1 MNIVEINVT
10 QTVKDSVYQ
19 ILRENGVSKIF
30 GNPGSN
36 ELNFLK
42 DFPDDFEYIL
52 CLHEGV
58 AIGMAEGYAQAS
70 GLPGFVNLHA
80 AAGTGNAMGALSN
93 STNSHAPL
101 VVTAGQQARTMV
113 YADPLLKNSSANML
127 PLPLVKDSYEP
138 LSAQEVPHAISRA
151 LHSAM
156 SPAKGPVYVSIPY
169 DDWDKTIANDARLLS
184 SRKVVHFGAPRDEDI
199 QPLLDSLA
207 RAKKPVLILG
217 PEVDAERC
225 NHQAAKLAEQ
235 LHAPVWV
242 APSAPRCPFP
252 TNHRCFSGILPAGE
266 ASLSRKLSG
275 HDLIIVIGGP
285 VFRYHQN
292 DPGEI
297 LPEGAQLTL
306 VTTDAQEAA
315 RAPVGDAIVAN
326 IDAVLDY
333 LLEHGERKNDECPNF
348 RQLVQRHD
356 IDQSPLQPS
365 SIFDIVDSIAPRN
378 TTYLNEATSTI
389 ATLWERITMV
399 EPGSY
404 YFAAAGGLGFA
415 MPAAL
420 GVKLANPDRP
430 VVAFV
435 GDGSAHYSITALWT
449 AVHYQLPVIFVI
461 INNNGYGALKW
472 FSQQFKTENVPG
484 IDIDGVDYVR
494 LAEGYGMKALRAS
507 TCLEFSKAFEDAI
520 VGSAP
525 VLIEAMIESI

>member
-1 MNIVEINVT
+1 MENQSTI
-10 QTVKDSVYQ
+10 TVKDSVYQ
-19 ILRENGVSKIF
+19 ILRENGICKVF

-93 STNSHAPL
+93 SVNSHVPL

-113 YADPLLKNSSANML
+113 YSDPLLKNSAANML

-151 LHSAM
+151 LHCAM
-156 SPAKGPVYVSIPY
+156 SPARGPVYVSIPY
-169 DDWDKTIANDARLLS
+169 DDWDKHIADDARLLS
-184 SRKVVHFGAPRDEDI
+184 TRRVVHFGAPGIDDI
-199 QPLLDSLA
+199 QPLLDALKQASS
-207 RAKKPVLILG
+207 PVLVLG
-217 PEVDAERC
+217 PEVDAQRC
-225 NHQAAKLAEQ
+225 NLKATQLAEQ

-252 TNHRCFSGILPAGE
+252 TNHRCFAGILPAGE
-266 ASLSRKLSG
+266 ASLAQKLSD
-275 HDLIIVIGGP
+275 HDLIVVIGGP

-292 DPGEI
+292 DPGNI
-297 LPEGAQLTL
+297 LPDGARLVL
-306 VTTDAQEAA
+306 VTGDAQEAA
-315 RAPVGDAIVAN
+315 RAPVGNAIVAN
-326 IDAVLDY
+326 VDAVLSY
-333 LLEHGERKNDECPNF
+333 LLEHGVRKTGDCPDF
-348 RQLVQRHD
+348 RKPIQRHE

-365 SIFDIVDSIAPRN
+365 AIFDIVESIAPRN

-389 ATLWERITMV
+389 ATLWERVTMV

-430 VVAFV
+430 VVAFI

-449 AVHYQLPVIFVI
+449 AVRYRLPVVFVI
-461 INNNGYGALKW
+461 INNSGYGALKW
-472 FSQQFKTENVPG
+472 FSQQFKTHNVPG
-484 IDIDGVDYVR
+484 IEIEGVDFVR
-494 LAEGYGMKALRAS
+494 LAEGYGMKALRVS
-507 TCLEFSKAFEDAI
+507 TCIEFSQAFDSAISDAY
-520 VGSAP
+520 P
-525 VLIEAMIESI
+525 VLIEAMIESV